1 MSGAEQGIAE
11 VNSHNQVSE
20 AIPTSRNQTPIP
32 GIQSIG
38 AVPAYSPVQNGNDQG
53 GTALQNGTDPFVPFE
68 IPAQDNI
75 RAKWFL
81 EGNNCAKPKQ
91 IDPGRVGVMVN
102 GAVNSIYFKRPS
114 LDSSSKSSA
123 ELDTSQLSPMEN
135 SLKKRKSLS
144 DSLLCTVPQ
153 DGETQQS
160 SCLSNGPSTEG
171 GNVNNGHYVD
181 AAKDKLSPRI
191 DRKQNYSKQNGSP
204 FSHKKPASNNG
215 PCCKH
220 SDEDINN
227 QRNRTTTHPCYDPV
241 ELPPKRRRNAAC
253 TVALISPGDRSGSDD
268 FLETKI

>member
-1 MSGAEQGIAE
+1 MP
-11 VNSHNQVSE
+11 E

-32 GIQSIG
+32 GKQSIG
-38 AVPAYSPVQNGNDQG
+38 AVPAYSPVQNGDDQG

-68 IPAQDNI
+68 IPAKDNI
-75 RAKWFL
+75 RAKWIL
-81 EGNNCAKPKQ
+81 EGDNCAKPKQ
-91 IDPGRVGVMVN
+91 SDTGGVAVMVN
-102 GAVNSIYFKRPS
+102 GAVNSTYFKRPS

-123 ELDTSQLSPMEN
+123 ELDTSQLSPIEN
-135 SLKKRKSLS
+135 PLKKRKSLS

-153 DGETQQS
+153 DGETEQS

-171 GNVNNGHYVD
+171 GNVNNGQYVD
-181 AAKDKLSPRI
+181 TAKDTLSLRI
-191 DRKQNYSKQNGSP
+191 DRKQNYAKQNGSP

-220 SDEDINN
+220 SNEGINI

-241 ELPPKRRRNAAC
+241 ELPKRRRNAAC
-253 TVALISPGDRSGSDD
+253 TVAVISAGDRSGSDD